1 VRCGFSDDEV
11 FGTVCAQSPLLFLR
25 LCGDFLPSA
34 DRSLKA
40 TLLMTV
46 PLPSG
51 LPVEARISQIAFV
64 PVAAEAAGVLLT
76 FPATVGMQAVQLTPV
91 APQGAETLTTAPIS
105 LLSVPVVQPE
115 EATIETARVWVGQ
128 QQSQNKSEE
137 TSPPQLLLFHGAVLL
152 WGRGAAAILAPAE
165 RLTQIEQAYVEI
177 AYFEQ
182 ELYAIET
189 QLGRDW
195 SALEQD
201 IPAAFEFN
209 ERTLPR
215 KQQLLQR
222 FQQVVQLQAR
232 FARLMPFLLAPH
244 QYPPT
249 IASQVGERIRE
260 RMRVEYRIEWVTSQ
274 LEVYRQVYEMCGER
288 SSNFVHARSSNTLE
302 WVIILLL
309 VIQVLMM
316 FFDYLSAAAV

>member
-1 VRCGFSDDEV
+1 MS
-11 FGTVCAQSPLLFLR
+11 
-25 LCGDFLPSA
+25 
-34 DRSLKA
+34 
-40 TLLMTV
+40 V
-46 PLPSG
+46 PLPAG
-51 LPVEARISQIAFV
+51 LPGEARILQIAFV
-64 PVAAEAAGVLLT
+64 PIAVEATAVIHTLP
-76 FPATVGMQAVQLTPV
+76 PAVGMQAVQVTS
-91 APQGAETLTTAPIS
+91 ADRQGTTTSTGPALS
-105 LLSVPVVQPE
+105 LLTVPIEQPDE
-115 EATIETARVWVGQ
+115 GLIESARQWVGQ
-128 QQSQNKSEE
+128 QQAESTPEE
-137 TSPPQLLLFHGAVLL
+137 TSPPQLLMFHGAVLL
-152 WGRGAAAILAPAE
+152 WGRGAAAILAPAD
-165 RLTQIEQAYVEI
+165 RLAQMEQAYVEI

-182 ELYAIET
+182 ELYGIET

-195 SALEQD
+195 PALEED

-222 FQQVVQLQAR
+222 FQRVVQLQAR
-232 FARLMPFLLAPH
+232 FTRLMPFLLAPH
-244 QYPPT
+244 HYPPT

-260 RMRVEYRIEWVTSQ
+260 RMRVEYRIEWVSSQ
-274 LEVYRQVYEMCGER
+274 LEVTRQVYELCGER